1 MAWPG
6 RGAAWLA
13 RRSGGPKVASSNLAA
28 PIAEGRRRA
37 ALVVNLP
44 AMSKLA
50 SLLRRLRRRHRPQ
63 TEGQK
68 AHDRE
73 ADARADMLDGRG
85 LSPSGRVMDFE
96 SDSKP

>member
-1 MAWPG
+1 
-6 RGAAWLA
+6 
-13 RRSGGPKVASSNLAA
+13 
-28 PIAEGRRRA
+28 
-37 ALVVNLP
+37 VVNLP

-73 ADARADMLDGRG
+73 DDAWADMLDGRG
-85 LSPSGRVMDFE
+85 LSPSGRLMDFE